1 MTTRASVLPQIKDI
15 KDLLTSLLGRDVE
28 VKDGPAWIPP
38 DSEKIIVAEFVDDEN
53 TLGAICMA
61 DMSGGAFIG
70 AAMGLLP
77 KGGAEDMAKEGSL
90 SATVNENLYETMN
103 IAASLFNVADCP
115 HVRITTMHAPGA
127 TLPSPVAALVQQPT
141 GRVDLAINVSGYG
154 PGRFSLVVV

>member
-1 MTTRASVLPQIKDI
+1 MTARASVLPQVKDV
-15 KDLLTSLLGRDVE
+15 KELLQSLLGRDVE

-38 DSEKIIVAEFVDDEN
+38 AGEKIIVAEFVDDE
-53 TLGAICMA
+53 TTVAAIGMC
-61 DMSGGAFIG
+61 DLSGGAFIG

-77 KGGAEDMAKEGSL
+77 PGGAQDMAKEGAL

-115 HVRITTMHAPGA
+115 HVRITTMHGPGA
-127 TLPSPVAALVQQPT
+127 ALPPAIDAMVKQPT